1 MKDTTAQ
8 KWIDVLIKLE
18 KKVDELEKK
27 VTDNNNLPKEV
38 VDLADYLADYLRI
51 KRYESYNKGWQDG
64 YNAAK
69 NEALNLV
76 YPWCADDDGS
86 VGKIGDMREL
96 LDDIEALPSVFE
108 GEQE

>member
-27 VTDNNNLPKEV
+27 IANTDAVSRRAVL
-38 VDLADYLADYLRI
+38 D
-51 KRYESYNKGWQDG
+51 
-64 YNAAK
+64 
-69 NEALNLV
+69 LV

-86 VGKIGDMREL
+86 VGKIGDMREV

-108 GEQE
+108 GENLGGLR